1 MIANRAEVIAGWL
14 VKNRT
19 IKKSEQILYQYAI
32 ENFFLFLSTIVLAIG
47 VGLILRNVM
56 QSIVLITPFM
66 CLRKFSGGYHAKS
79 LKICLL
85 SSSLLMFLSLK
96 LSMKIHC
103 NQELIEIT
111 VLSAIILMV
120 FSPVENP
127 NRVIERQ
134 EKKTYQ
140 KTVIVLTMVFL
151 LLAIITYSFGLEAY
165 TRSIC
170 IGIQLSATLQIP
182 CILMS
187 SVIAMKSHG
196 KTTKNI

>member
-56 QSIVLITPFM
+56 QSIVLITFM